1 MSFCYFYQ
9 VTARGTLK
17 NYRIFTVLLN
27 FPTKVRSLAEKTVC
41 GIKWARRSYSAS
53 SDAAGTG
60 TRKCISFS
68 CLTGSLMLP
77 PTRWATQYG
86 QESKSGLK
94 AQCLPAQHKQ
104 LKYFQKTC
112 EPLHSAN
119 GHWPTITCLPPC
131 LAGQDMVS
139 ADTLSLGESVTTF
152 SC

>member
-27 FPTKVRSLAEKTVC
+27 FPTKVRSPAEKTVC

-68 CLTGSLMLP
+68 CLTGNLMLP

-94 AQCLPAQHKQ
+94 VQCLPAQHKQ
-104 LKYFQKTC
+104 LKYFQKDLWT
-112 EPLHSAN
+112 PSFSKWALTNHRVPTALPSRA
-119 GHWPTITCLPPC
+119 GHGIGRYL
-131 LAGQDMVS
+131 VS
-139 ADTLSLGESVTTF
+139 GRICYDF
-152 SC
+152 